1 MAIAPIRH
9 TRLSDLRLR
18 FPYASPFSSVSCPKN
33 AVAVRMAEPLR
44 SPRVVTVKTTA
55 AIARERFDASALLW
69 VALVGE
75 LVAAVTL
82 LASGNVPPVLL
93 RSLQLFLRF

>member
-1 MAIAPIRH
+1 
-9 TRLSDLRLR
+9 
-18 FPYASPFSSVSCPKN
+18 
-33 AVAVRMAEPLR
+33 MAEPLR

-69 VALVGE
+69 AALVGE
-75 LVAAVTL
+75 LVAAVSL
-82 LASGNVPPVLL
+82 LASGNVPTVLL